1 MSHAALVPLF
11 APTKSSR
18 SARNLSAI
26 NARLLQRGA
35 TTSMISQTVPRTPVF
50 KPFLLGEVKASSPG
64 ATIATEARGRAISEL
79 DDIDSLVR
87 TYRARV
93 LRFVTFSTGDRD
105 LAETI
110 TQDCLLKA
118 YNARESFRGDSSIN
132 TWLTSIAVNL
142 IRDHQRTQKFK
153 FWKQA
158 KATAV
163 DVSDVA
169 SFVASGR
176 TTQEAQLIAREQVAR
191 LSSVLDSLS
200 FNQRTVF
207 LMKFSNDMQL
217 QEISEAMNMPV
228 NTVKTHLHR
237 ALKAVRGQLGAK
249 P

>member
-1 MSHAALVPLF
+1 M
-11 APTKSSR
+11 T
-18 SARNLSAI
+18 
-26 NARLLQRGA
+26 
-35 TTSMISQTVPRTPVF
+35 SQTFPNISVF
-50 KPFLLGEVKASSPG
+50 KPFLQGEAAIPDAG
-64 ATIATEARGRAISEL
+64 AKIAVQQRGRPISEL
-79 DDIDSLVR
+79 DDIDALVR
-87 TYRARV
+87 TYRARI

-118 YNARESFRGDSSIN
+118 YNARESFRGDSSLN

-153 FWKQA
+153 FWRQA
-158 KATAV
+158 RATAV

-169 SFVASGR
+169 SFVASEHSS
-176 TTQEAQLIAREQVAR
+176 QETQLIAREQVAR
-191 LSSVLDSLS
+191 LSSVIDSLS

-207 LMKFSNDMQL
+207 LMKFSDEMQL

-237 ALKAVRGQLGAK
+237 ALKAVRSQLGAK
-249 P
+249 S

>member
-1 MSHAALVPLF
+1 MLSGENTLRTYPSSCVALEWPL
-11 APTKSSR
+11 
-18 SARNLSAI
+18 
-26 NARLLQRGA
+26 G
-35 TTSMISQTVPRTPVF
+35 
-50 KPFLLGEVKASSPG
+50 
-64 ATIATEARGRAISEL
+64 TEGRVISEL
-79 DDIDSLVR
+79 DDIDLLVK
-87 TYRARV
+87 TYRARL
-93 LRFVTFSTGDRD
+93 LRFVTFSTGDPD

-163 DVSDVA
+163 DVTDVA
-169 SFVASGR
+169 SFIATDHSS
-176 TTQEAQLIAREQVAR
+176 QEQQLIAKEQVAR
-191 LSSVLDSLS
+191 LSGIIETISQ
-200 FNQRTVF
+200 NQRTVF
-207 LMKFSNDMQL
+207 LMKFSDEMDL
-217 QEISEAMNMPV
+217 ADISEAMGMPI

-237 ALKAVRGQLGAK
+237 ALKAVRSQLGAQ